1 MLDCPD
7 NANILK
13 MIFNIDWGC
22 MVSEE
27 QEIFETYIRS
37 QGLRDTFQRGQVL
50 ETFLNTEDHVSAED
64 LYRRINRRKRK
75 VGFATMKLIAD
86 CGLARE
92 VIFDDG
98 VARFEHS
105 YRHKHHHHLICTRC
119 RNVIEFSSEI
129 MEQGEKA
136 VVEEHGF
143 RMESHHFKIYGLCNE
158 CQNKTG

>member
-1 MLDCPD
+1 MATDE
-7 NANILK
+7 K
-13 MIFNIDWGC
+13 
-22 MVSEE
+22 
-27 QEIFETYIRS
+27 EIFGTYIRS
-37 QGLRDTFQRGQVL
+37 QGLRDTHQRGHVL

-75 VGFATMKLIAD
+75 VGFATVYRTMKLIAE

-119 RNVIEFSSEI
+119 RKVIEFSSEV
-129 MEQGEKA
+129 MERGEKT
-136 VVEEHGF
+136 VIEEHGF
-143 RMESHHFKIYGLCNE
+143 RMESHHFEIYGLCNE
-158 CQNKTG
+158 CQSETD